1 MMAIIAALTAE
12 VSALRE
18 RLDSHE
24 ALAEKRRVPTARAVE
39 AYRLTAARRE
49 TRERERQ
56 AMLSRVFRILLEDL
70 ENARQ
75 DEHLA
80 AVKIL
85 GAEVSA
91 A

>member
-1 MMAIIAALTAE
+1 MMAIITALTAE

-24 ALAEKRRVPTARAVE
+24 ALAEKRRVPTTRAVE
-39 AYRLTAARRE
+39 GYKLTAVRRD

-70 ENARQ
+70 ESARQ
-75 DEHLA
+75 EEHLA
-80 AVKIL
+80 AATIL

-91 A
+91 T